1 MIMIS
6 PTNLSIG
13 IDIQLARGCPYAIL
27 DERGEP
33 AAAGWLPGQDVEA
46 AVKSLDRA
54 IEQLAAGRG
63 TQVAIGIDAPRCF
76 LPAPRQWYWD
86 RDHWR
91 PATGRD
97 RGAGRHCE
105 VVIAALQLARPQ
117 WTPLE
122 THAPCWMR
130 LGVALF
136 EALGSRYAVYE
147 TFPSASYY
155 QLKDDRNLRI
165 GVRLGDFYG
174 GPKDMLD
181 AYVAA
186 ATVREYTRGAGCAVG
201 GGDGLGTIILPRP
214 VASTSAVLH
223 WPDP

>member
-1 MIMIS
+1 MPQPS
-6 PTNLSIG
+6 SLFVG
-13 IDIQLARGCPYAIL
+13 IDVQTRRACPYAIL
-27 DERGEP
+27 DAAGEP
-33 AAAGWLPGQDVEA
+33 VAAGWLPGQDVA
-46 AVKSLDRA
+46 AAAASLDRA
-54 IEQLAAGRG
+54 LAQLAAGRP

-76 LPAPRQWYWD
+76 LPAPRPWYWAGD
-86 RDHWR
+86 RWR
-91 PATGRD
+91 PATSRD

-122 THAPCWMR
+122 SNAPDWMR
-130 LGVALF
+130 RGVALF
-136 EALGSRYAVYE
+136 QALGSRYAVYE
-147 TFPSASYY
+147 VFPSASYY
-155 QLKDDRNLRI
+155 QLRDARDLRI

-181 AYVAA
+181 AYMAA

>member
-1 MIMIS
+1 MAR
-6 PTNLSIG
+6 PHTLSIG

-27 DERGEP
+27 DAAGEP
-33 AAAGWLPGQDVEA
+33 VAAGWLPGQDVA
-46 AVKSLDRA
+46 AAAASLDRA
-54 IEQLAAGRG
+54 LAQLAAGRP

-76 LPAPRQWYWD
+76 LPAPRPWYWAGD
-86 RDHWR
+86 RWR

-105 VVIAALQLARPQ
+105 VVIAALGLARPQ

-122 THAPCWMR
+122 AGAPEWMR

-136 EALGSRYAVYE
+136 EALGSRYTVYE
-147 TFPSASYY
+147 TFPSASYL
-155 QLKDDRNLRI
+155 QLKDDPSLRI
-165 GVRLGDFYG
+165 GVRLGDFHG

-186 ATVREYTRGAGCAVG
+186 STVREYARGVGCAVG